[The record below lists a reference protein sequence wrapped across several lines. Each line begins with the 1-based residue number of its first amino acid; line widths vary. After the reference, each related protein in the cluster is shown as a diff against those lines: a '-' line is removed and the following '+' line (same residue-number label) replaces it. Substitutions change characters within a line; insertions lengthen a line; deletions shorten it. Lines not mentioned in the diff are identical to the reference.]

1 MQFDAKK
8 SSARQVVFDQ
18 EAFDAVDAYQKQIHA
33 EDDDIMFKPCEGR
46 DPTNNH
52 GTWIRRF
59 FARHGEDVQSHD
71 FRATAVTNHYKAT
84 KDIVGT

>member
-1 MQFDAKK
+1 MRFDAKK
-8 SSARQVVFDQ
+8 TSARQVVFDQ
-18 EAFDAVDAYQKQIHA
+18 EAYDAIDAFQRHMHA
-33 EDDDIMFKPCEGR
+33 KDDDIMFKPGAGR

-59 FARHGEDVQSHD
+59 FAKHGEDVQSHD

>member
-1 MQFDAKK
+1 MGFDAKK

-18 EAFDAVDAYQKQIHA
+18 EAFDAVDAYQKHLHA
-33 EDDDIMFKPCEGR
+33 KDDDIMFKPCEGR